1 MEQSKALEAKQ
12 EKEAKILNLALLA
25 LSGICVLIAA
35 ATGANMLKSGTD
47 DLFLI
52 LVCLLL
58 ALLFAVPPYIWA
70 RKKGLVGQPF
80 PDEASPVATEA
91 HAEAEDAHHHAS
103 TNKENIMI
111 WGGLL
116 LLTAIEVFL
125 GYKQVNPITMLI
137 ILIGLSLIKAAMI
150 VAYFMHIKFE
160 TKTFILTVV
169 PVMIVLLCLFAIL
182 FPDGNRLRNNRP
194 DAPIQKVEGEHQE

>member
-1 MEQSKALEAKQ
+1 MEQSKAIEAKQ

-35 ATGANMLKSGTD
+35 GTGANMLKSGTD

-70 RKKGLVGQPF
+70 KKKGLVGQPY
-80 PDEASPVATEA
+80 PDEAAPVEA

-150 VAYFMHIKFE
+150 VAYFMHLKFE
-160 TKTFILTVV
+160 TKTFVLTVV

-182 FPDGNRLRNNRP
+182 FPDGNRLHKNRP
-194 DAPIQKVEGEHQE
+194 DAPIQKVEGEHHE